1 MSGLQ
6 LEDEPLSR
14 NGLRSGLA
22 NRKLSATAEPD
33 LDGRTVRGL
42 QPRHQA
48 LSETYRDKSSD
59 YGMLGL
65 DPAGSEHA

>member
-1 MSGLQ
+1 MLG
-6 LEDEPLSR
+6 
-14 NGLRSGLA
+14 
-22 NRKLSATAEPD
+22 ATAERD
-33 LDGRTVRGL
+33 VDGRTVRGL

-65 DPAGSEHA
+65 DPAESERLVV

>member
-1 MSGLQ
+1 MHGLQ
-6 LEDEPLSR
+6 LEHDQLSR
-14 NGLRSGLA
+14 NRLRSGPE
-22 NRKLSATAEPD
+22 NCETSATAEPD